1 VETSPIR
8 VLFVGTP
15 IRVLLVED
23 DAEDYILTQK
33 ILNDNGR
40 ATFELTWVKSY
51 EAAMEALRGSY
62 DVCLVDYHLGAE
74 SGVTLIERAIA
85 EGFCGPMILLTG
97 VGDHDI
103 DVEAMKAGAADY
115 LVKDQVTPQLMERV
129 IRHSMER
136 KSAAATLR
144 RSEEQLRQSQKMDA
158 IGSLAGGVAHD
169 FNNLLSVI
177 LSYSE
182 LLAAGLK
189 SGDPM
194 RADLLDINEAGL
206 RAAEL
211 TRQLLAFSRQQIL
224 LPTVIDLNAIFSGM
238 ESMLRRVLGED
249 VELTWLP
256 ADALAKI
263 MADHGQIEQVIMNLV
278 VNARD
283 AMPSGGRLS
292 IETSNVCLTAND
304 AAQHA
309 GAKPGMHVKLVVGD
323 TGVGMDKATQARVFE
338 PFFTTKAPGKGTG
351 LGLST
356 VFGIVQQSGGAIWAD
371 SQLGKGTTF
380 TTYFPVTDN
389 VASSTFVPPPAA
401 EPYSLRGSETLLVV
415 EDEERVRVLA
425 RTILRKYG
433 YEVLEAGSGGDALI
447 VSEQHQ
453 ARIDL
458 LLTDVVMPRISG
470 PQLAARLLATRP
482 DIKVLYMSGYFA
494 GSTLQPDGHGTAAA
508 FLQKPITP
516 ETLVRQ
522 VREAL
527 RAPYSA
533 ALDAAEQIKSGS

>member
-1 VETSPIR
+1 MESSAIR
-8 VLFVGTP
+8 VLFVGAP

-23 DAEDYILTQK
+23 DAEDYLLTQK
-33 ILNDNGR
+33 VLNDNGR
-40 ATFELTWVKSY
+40 ANFEITWVKSY
-51 EAAMEALRGSY
+51 DAAISELHAPY

-74 SGVTLIERAIA
+74 SGLTLIEKAIA

-97 VGDHDI
+97 AGDHDI
-103 DVEAMKAGAADY
+103 DVEAMKVGAADY
-115 LVKDQVTPQLMERV
+115 LVKDQITPQLMERV
-129 IRHSMER
+129 IRHSIER
-136 KSAAATLR
+136 KNAAAALQ
-144 RSEEQLRQSQKMDA
+144 RSEEQLRQSQKLDA
-158 IGSLAGGVAHD
+158 IGGLAGGIAHD

-182 LLAAGLK
+182 LLAQGLK
-189 SGDPM
+189 PGDPM

-206 RAAEL
+206 RAAQL

-224 LPTVIDLNAIFSGM
+224 LPTVIDLNAVFAGM
-238 ESMLRRVLGED
+238 ENMLRRMLGDD

-256 ADALAKI
+256 APALGKI

-283 AMPSGGRLS
+283 AMPKGGKLTV
-292 IETSNVCLTAND
+292 ETASVLLTAND
-304 AAQHA
+304 VARHP
-309 GAKPGMHVKLVVGD
+309 GTKPGRHVMFVVSD

-338 PFFTTKAPGKGTG
+338 PFFTTKEVGKGTG

-356 VFGIVQQSGGAIWAD
+356 VFGIVQQSGGAIWAHSELD
-371 SQLGKGTTF
+371 NGTAF
-380 TTYFPVTDN
+380 TIYFPVTDSLAAAPS
-389 VASSTFVPPPAA
+389 VPPAA
-401 EPYSLRGSETLLVV
+401 AELYSLRGSETLLVV

-433 YEVLEAGSGGDALI
+433 YEVIEAASGGDALI
-447 VSEQHQ
+447 ASEQHP

-482 DIKVLYMSGYFA
+482 DMKVLYMSGYLDELTRQQDLHDS
-494 GSTLQPDGHGTAAA
+494 GAA
-508 FLQKPITP
+508 FVQKPITP
-516 ETLVRQ
+516 ETLVRR
-522 VREAL
+522 VRETL
-527 RAPYSA
+527 RATRTA
-533 ALDAAEQIKSGS
+533 TLDMAPLEAEA